1 VLNSQQHSEK
11 EKEKRE
17 RKMNEYFLLLLLLQM
32 CGVLVFLSHMHEW
45 VEKGF

>member
-11 EKEKRE
+11 EKDKRE
-17 RKMNEYFLLLLLLQM
+17 RKMNEYFLLLQM